1 MKKGQTAKQEKI
13 LVDIKNTYPNLTLI
27 KPIEFARL
35 FHPKDFPFENKP
47 RFYREVTE
55 KVIQFFNDY
64 HYATRELPTSYKVKI
79 ITSRGFNDCLKS
91 IFRDMSYVDKKQ
103 KSEEPEKQ
111 LSFLMYYHFFNIGI
125 EGLIKSMPEQFRYTL
140 QDQIRPVL
148 LLMQSITRFTL
159 ESGSKKKVPFVHA
172 PDFMIRKGLADET
185 LQ

>member
-1 MKKGQTAKQEKI
+1 MKKGQDAKQEGI
-13 LVDIKNTYPNLTLI
+13 LDEIKETHPNLTLI

-35 FHPKDFPFENKP
+35 FYPKDFPFENKP
-47 RFYREVTE
+47 RLYREVTE
-55 KVIQFFNDY
+55 KVIQSFNDY

-91 IFRDMSYVDKKQ
+91 IFRDMPYVDKKQ
-103 KSEEPEKQ
+103 KSEEPDKR
-111 LSFLMYYHFFNIGI
+111 LSFMMYYYFFNIGI
-125 EGLIKSMPEQFRYTL
+125 EGLIKSMPEEFRYTL

-159 ESGSKKKVPFVHA
+159 QSGSKKKVPFVHA

-185 LQ
+185 LR